1 VGATTE
7 NPPPFTFQR
16 ASTRL
21 SRMRGTVA
29 TPANPLVDA
38 TGTVA
43 DPGGTTATPAG
54 STTFAG
60 GFDAALVRMAP

>member
-1 VGATTE
+1 
-7 NPPPFTFQR
+7 
-16 ASTRL
+16 
-21 SRMRGTVA
+21 VA